1 MSMIRF
7 SLVAASAVLLLA
19 ACGKAEESETPSP
32 AEPAAKAE
40 APAAPT
46 GPLGPDQTV
55 TTDGATVSVGAAAS
69 KVATPA
75 YAPLY
80 PGAVV
85 VNSVV
90 GESGVGKGG
99 TVTYRANA
107 STAAIIDFYE
117 GKVEAAGKPVTMN
130 AEMGANVRM
139 LTAGDSGDGKGAM
152 QVIASPAGS
161 GSEVQL
167 TWSDE
172 ETAAR
177 PSSTGPAV
185 GSAGPPAANR
195 DNIPKKRTGG

>member
-1 MSMIRF
+1 MIRF

-19 ACGKAEESETPSP
+19 ACGKAEESETPTP
-32 AEPAAKAE
+32 VEPEAKAE
-40 APAAPT
+40 APATPT
-46 GPLGPDQTV
+46 GPLGPDQTI
-55 TTDGATVSVGAAAS
+55 TADGATVSVGAAAS
-69 KVATPA
+69 KVTTPA

-80 PGAVV
+80 PGATVLT
-85 VNSVV
+85 SVV

-99 TVTYRANA
+99 SVTYRATANP
-107 STAAIIDFYE
+107 AAIIDFYE
-117 GKVEAAGKPVTMN
+117 GKVKAAGKPVTMN

-152 QVIASPAGS
+152 QVIASPSGS

-172 ETAAR
+172 EPSAR
-177 PSSTGPAV
+177 TTSSGPAV

>member
-7 SLVAASAVLLLA
+7 SLIAASAVLLLA
-19 ACGKAEESETPSP
+19 ACGKKEESETPPP
-32 AEPAAKAE
+32 AETQAKAE
-40 APAAPT
+40 APAA

-55 TTDGATVSVGAAAS
+55 TSDGATVSVGEAAS

-85 VNSVV
+85 STSVV
-90 GESGVGKGG
+90 GESGVGMGG
-99 TVTYRANA
+99 SVVYRVNA
-107 STAAIIDFYE
+107 SPAAVIDFYE
-117 GKVEAAGKPVTMN
+117 GKVKAVGKPVTMN

-139 LTAGDSGDGKGAM
+139 LTAGDSGDGKGAV
-152 QVIASPAGS
+152 QVIASPAGD

-172 ETAAR
+172 EA
-177 PSSTGPAV
+177 SSK
-185 GSAGPPAANR
+185 AGPPVGFLAPA
-195 DNIPKKRTGG
+195 PRTKEGGFKGKVGG

>member
-19 ACGKAEESETPSP
+19 ACGKAEESETPAP
-32 AEPAAKAE
+32 AAPAAKAE

-55 TTDGATVSVGAAAS
+55 TADGATVSVGAAAS

-75 YAPLY
+75 FAPLY
-80 PGAVV
+80 PGATVTT
-85 VNSVV
+85 SVV

-99 TVTYRANA
+99 SVVYRVKA
-107 STAAIIDFYE
+107 SPAAVIGFYE
-117 GKVEAAGKPVTMN
+117 GKVKAAGKPVTMN

-139 LTAGDSGDGKGAM
+139 LTAGDSGTGKGAV

-161 GSEVQL
+161 GTEVQL

-172 ETAAR
+172 
-177 PSSTGPAV
+177 
-185 GSAGPPAANR
+185 
-195 DNIPKKRTGG
+195 

>member
-7 SLVAASAVLLLA
+7 SFVAATAVLLLA
-19 ACGKAEESETPSP
+19 ACGKAEESETPTP
-32 AEPAAKAE
+32 AKPEANAE
-40 APAAPT
+40 VQPAPT

-55 TTDGATVSVGAAAS
+55 TADGATVSVGAAAS
-69 KVATPA
+69 KVATPV

-85 VNSVV
+85 TTSVV

-99 TVTYRANA
+99 SVTYRA
-107 STAAIIDFYE
+107 AATPAAVIDFYE
-117 GKVEAAGKPVTMN
+117 GKVKAAGKPVTMN

-172 ETAAR
+172 DTAAG
-177 PSSTGPAV
+177 SGPAV
-185 GSAGPPAANR
+185 GSPPPAPVTR
-195 DNIPKKRTGG
+195 EGGYKGKVGG

>member
-7 SLVAASAVLLLA
+7 SFVAASAVLLLA
-19 ACGKAEESETPSP
+19 ACGKAEESETPTP
-32 AEPAAKAE
+32 GEPAAKAE
-40 APAAPT
+40 APATQT

-55 TTDGATVSVGAAAS
+55 TDDGATVSVGASAS
-69 KVATPA
+69 KVATPG

-85 VNSVV
+85 TTSVV

-99 TVTYRANA
+99 SVTYRVTA
-107 STAAIIDFYE
+107 SPAAVIGFYE
-117 GKVEAAGKPVTMN
+117 DRVKAAGKPVTMN

-152 QVIASPAGS
+152 QVIASPAGG
-161 GSEVQL
+161 GSDVQL

-172 ETAAR
+172 DAAVA
-177 PSSTGPAV
+177 PAL
-185 GSAGPPAANR
+185 PPAPR
-195 DNIPKKRTGG
+195 VGDNLGKKRGGG

>member
-7 SLVAASAVLLLA
+7 SLVTASAVLLLA
-19 ACGKAEESETPSP
+19 ACGKAEESETPTP
-32 AEPAAKAE
+32 VEPPAKAE

-46 GPLGPDQTV
+46 GPLGPGQTV

-117 GKVEAAGKPVTMN
+117 GKVKAAGKPVTMN

-172 ETAAR
+172 DTAA
-177 PSSTGPAV
+177 SSGPAV
-185 GSAGPPAANR
+185 GSPPPA
-195 DNIPKKRTGG
+195 PRTKEGGYKGKVGG

>member
-7 SLVAASAVLLLA
+7 SFVTATAVLLLA
-19 ACGKAEESETPSP
+19 ACGKAEESETPT
-32 AEPAAKAE
+32 AVEPPAKAE

-46 GPLGPDQTV
+46 GPLGPDQTI

-69 KVATPA
+69 KVATPS

-99 TVTYRANA
+99 TVTYRANV
-107 STAAIIDFYE
+107 STVAIIDFYE
-117 GKVEAAGKPVTMN
+117 GRVKAAGKPVTMN

-139 LTAGDSGDGKGAM
+139 LTAGDSGDGKGAV

-172 ETAAR
+172 ETTAR
-177 PSSTGPAV
+177 SGPPV
-185 GSAGPPAANR
+185 GSPPPA
-195 DNIPKKRTGG
+195 PRTKEGGYQGKVGG

>member
-19 ACGKAEESETPSP
+19 ACGKSEEAETPTP

-40 APAAPT
+40 TPAAPT
-46 GPLGPDQTV
+46 GPLGPDQTL
-55 TTDGATVSVGAAAS
+55 TADGATVSVGAAAS
-69 KVATPA
+69 KVTTPA

-85 VNSVV
+85 TTSVV

-99 TVTYRANA
+99 SVTYRASA
-107 STAAIIDFYE
+107 SPAAIIDFYE
-117 GKVEAAGKPVTMN
+117 GRLKAAGKPVTMN

-139 LTAGDSGDGKGAM
+139 LTAGDSGEGRGAM
-152 QVIASPAGS
+152 QVIASPSGS
-161 GSEVQL
+161 GSDVQL

-172 ETAAR
+172 ETEEVTAM
-177 PSSTGPAV
+177 PA
-185 GSAGPPAANR
+185 PPPGR
-195 DNIPKKRTGG
+195 DNIAKKRTGG

>member
-1 MSMIRF
+1 MIRF
-7 SLVAASAVLLLA
+7 SLVAVSAVLLLV
-19 ACGKAEESETPSP
+19 ACGKAEESETPTP
-32 AEPAAKAE
+32 AEPEAKAE
-40 APAAPT
+40 APATST

-55 TTDGATVSVGAAAS
+55 TADGATVSVGAAAS
-69 KVATPA
+69 KVATPD

-85 VNSVV
+85 TTSVV

-99 TVTYRANA
+99 SVTYRVTA
-107 STAAIIDFYE
+107 SPAAVIGFYE
-117 GKVEAAGKPVTMN
+117 DRVKAAGKPVTMN

-152 QVIASPAGS
+152 QVIASPGGS

-172 ETAAR
+172 GAEEEVQAM
-177 PSSTGPAV
+177 
-185 GSAGPPAANR
+185 PPPPPGR

>member
-7 SLVAASAVLLLA
+7 SLVAASAVLVLA
-19 ACGKAEESETPSP
+19 ACGKKESETPAP

-40 APAAPT
+40 SSATPA
-46 GPLGPDQTV
+46 GPPGPGQTV
-55 TTDGATVSVGAAAS
+55 TSDGATVSVGAAAS
-69 KVATPA
+69 TVATPG

-85 VNSVV
+85 STSVV

-99 TVTYRANA
+99 SVVYRVAA
-107 STAAIIDFYE
+107 SPAAVIGFYE
-117 GKVEAAGKPVTMN
+117 EKVKAVGKPVTMN

-139 LTAGDSGDGKGAM
+139 LTAGDSGDGKGAV
-152 QVIASPAGS
+152 QVIASPAGE

-172 ETAAR
+172 DAA
-177 PSSTGPAV
+177 PDGGSAGPQV
-185 GSAGPPAANR
+185 GSAGPQP
-195 DNIPKKRTGG
+195 RTKEGGYKGKVGG